1 MQHVEKSCV
10 EADLSFFLITKFMQS
25 NNYWFPILNHP
36 KWGSP
41 ETKLAFL

>member
-1 MQHVEKSCV
+1 MQDVEKSCV

-25 NNYWFPILNHP
+25 NNYWFPILNHL